1 MSKNL
6 IIILIIIPCY
16 LSQIRLGYN
25 NFYNN
30 QDQNGTNWM
39 YIASNHTLIFDNL
52 DISTSGYNL
61 YFPFV
66 MIDAYNIKTFY
77 IILKNKNYLTVYR
90 TGDIIFIPVIE
101 FRGNLGSQLV
111 IQGDGELNI
120 RFNSGNKDMYEAT
133 GIYMTDCNLAIK
145 ENAKINFIMSN
156 SLRIRGIN
164 LNGNKLNMTGNSQ
177 ISVYIENYK
186 EESYGIKCGSLYL
199 NDNVTINSTIFN
211 LSNTPSNNSLL
222 TGIITLS
229 NNTNVT
235 FITNETLT
243 LPNNF
248 FNYIGKNPIIINAV
262 ETLEE
267 FKATHKLNQKD
278 KNKPIIFSN
287 YFIEEIEQNN
297 YSKFISLSFFILL
310 NLIFI

>member
-111 IQGDGELNI
+111 IQGDGEL
-120 RFNSGNKDMYEAT
+120 KY
-133 GIYMTDCNLAIK
+133 
-145 ENAKINFIMSN
+145 
-156 SLRIRGIN
+156 
-164 LNGNKLNMTGNSQ
+164 
-177 ISVYIENYK
+177 
-186 EESYGIKCGSLYL
+186 
-199 NDNVTINSTIFN
+199 
-211 LSNTPSNNSLL
+211 
-222 TGIITLS
+222 
-229 NNTNVT
+229 
-235 FITNETLT
+235 
-243 LPNNF
+243 
-248 FNYIGKNPIIINAV
+248 
-262 ETLEE
+262 
-267 FKATHKLNQKD
+267 
-278 KNKPIIFSN
+278 
-287 YFIEEIEQNN
+287 
-297 YSKFISLSFFILL
+297 
-310 NLIFI
+310 